1 MDYTIWLYGFSSMD
15 MKSPAAVT
23 EFLEAYTG
31 KGTVHAVK
39 LFPPKDGKSRTFAIV
54 RFTHAEFADMIIAL
68 ADHLSLWYNESYL
81 IAKKSKF
88 DIIPDSEIFEHCMER
103 VRLHLGCKIS
113 EEQFSV
119 LWERSDV
126 LVKFGV
132 GLKNIYFF
140 FSYASV
146 DYKLKI
152 TPEKGS
158 QIELRRPH
166 GQLTKFLLIQLLGAP
181 QLFKK
186 ASGQWVQGV
195 DFTPCCIGQS
205 SAVCLELL
213 PRCELPNLR
222 NSFIHYK
229 EHEGP
234 FVLERADAA
243 INSTNMV
250 KTIRL
255 HGFSSIESPEAVT
268 EFLEKYTGKATV
280 SDVQIL
286 PPKDGKSR
294 ASAIVEFTHAE
305 YADVIIPLADDRLL
319 WYWDSYLKAR
329 KQKLENFEHNM
340 ELVKLHSGF
349 LTSEERFS
357 VLWTTSDV
365 SVKFGTAFKNIYLL
379 FSFDDVEYKLE
390 ISSESISQIELNHP
404 RGQFPKFLLI
414 QLLGAPLIFKKDS
427 QNRWVREVDFTPSC
441 CIGQSSAVCLELPPR
456 CELPNLRKCF
466 VDYKEN
472 EERFILEEGNTFSCN
487 SDLVPIVGPPMGI
500 NLPYKILFKIN
511 SLVQHGCVPGKALDV
526 NFYKLVDPS
535 RIRIEYI
542 ECALDKLFRLKGC
555 CYEPVSWL
563 TEQYREYMACKRIP
577 QSPAI
582 SLDDGMV
589 YVHRAQVTPTKVYFC
604 GPEANLSNRVLRNYS
619 EHVDNF
625 LRVSFVDEDMGLI
638 HSGALCPLTNCTTS
652 TEEERRT
659 GVYDRILSTLRNGIV
674 IGQKKFEFLAHSA
687 SQLREH
693 SVWMFASTS
702 EVTAQDIRNWMG
714 DFSDIRN
721 ASKYAARLGQAF
733 SSSWKTFDVDRDEIE
748 LIPDVEIERG
758 GVKYCFSDGIGKISA
773 EFAGRVAIKCGKSTT
788 PSAFQIRYGGYKGV
802 VAVDP
807 TLSKK
812 LALRDS
818 MCKYQSNNATLDVLA
833 WSRYQACF
841 LNRQV
846 ITLLSTLGVPNH
858 VFVKK
863 QKQALKQL
871 EGVLADPLRAQEA
884 LEIIFQGVF
893 TNALKEMLV
902 CGYKP
907 DAEPFLSLMLQ
918 AFCASKLVELRS
930 KTRIFVPDGRSLMGC
945 LDETRTLEYG
955 QVYVQCSRRKI
966 FGCNRSDTSSDD
978 NFIVRGKVVVAK
990 NPCLHPGDVRVLEAV
1005 NVPALHHMV
1014 DCVVFPQ
1021 KGKRPHPNEC
1031 SGSDLDGDFY
1041 FEVEESFTNFIV
1053 NDNLGIICNAHIV
1066 FADREHWKASSAS
1079 CIELAH
1085 LNSHAVDS
1093 PKTGVVVKVPSHLR
1107 VHEFPDF
1114 MEKVDKPTYE
1124 SKRVIGQLFRQVK
1137 DLELASDSPSNS
1149 ATIKAFTMEVA
1160 LKFYDPDMEVDG
1172 FENYVKDAINY
1183 KREYDYKLGNLI
1195 DDYGFKTEAEILTGS
1210 ITTVSKRFNGENDLE
1225 SIHYALK
1232 ALKKEARNWFDEK
1245 LGSDMLSDTNPD
1257 INDEHAAKASAWY
1270 HVTYHPRYWGCG
1282 NKGMERDHFL
1292 SFPWCVFDKLVQI
1305 KRSKTRMRNSLLN
1318 HAIESYFKSLNL
1330 NY

>member
-234 FVLERADAA
+234 FVLER
-243 INSTNMV
+243 
-250 KTIRL
+250 
-255 HGFSSIESPEAVT
+255 
-268 EFLEKYTGKATV
+268 
-280 SDVQIL
+280 
-286 PPKDGKSR
+286 
-294 ASAIVEFTHAE
+294 
-305 YADVIIPLADDRLL
+305 
-319 WYWDSYLKAR
+319 AR

>member
-1 MDYTIWLYGFSSMD
+1 
-15 MKSPAAVT
+15 
-23 EFLEAYTG
+23 
-31 KGTVHAVK
+31 
-39 LFPPKDGKSRTFAIV
+39 
-54 RFTHAEFADMIIAL
+54 
-68 ADHLSLWYNESYL
+68 
-81 IAKKSKF
+81 
-88 DIIPDSEIFEHCMER
+88 
-103 VRLHLGCKIS
+103 
-113 EEQFSV
+113 
-119 LWERSDV
+119 
-126 LVKFGV
+126 
-132 GLKNIYFF
+132 
-140 FSYASV
+140 
-146 DYKLKI
+146 
-152 TPEKGS
+152 
-158 QIELRRPH
+158 
-166 GQLTKFLLIQLLGAP
+166 
-181 QLFKK
+181 
-186 ASGQWVQGV
+186 
-195 DFTPCCIGQS
+195 
-205 SAVCLELL
+205 
-213 PRCELPNLR
+213 
-222 NSFIHYK
+222 
-229 EHEGP
+229 
-234 FVLERADAA
+234 
-243 INSTNMV
+243 
-250 KTIRL
+250 
-255 HGFSSIESPEAVT
+255 
-268 EFLEKYTGKATV
+268 
-280 SDVQIL
+280 
-286 PPKDGKSR
+286 
-294 ASAIVEFTHAE
+294 
-305 YADVIIPLADDRLL
+305 
-319 WYWDSYLKAR
+319 
-329 KQKLENFEHNM
+329 
-340 ELVKLHSGF
+340 
-349 LTSEERFS
+349 
-357 VLWTTSDV
+357 
-365 SVKFGTAFKNIYLL
+365 
-379 FSFDDVEYKLE
+379 
-390 ISSESISQIELNHP
+390 
-404 RGQFPKFLLI
+404 
-414 QLLGAPLIFKKDS
+414 
-427 QNRWVREVDFTPSC
+427 
-441 CIGQSSAVCLELPPR
+441 
-456 CELPNLRKCF
+456 
-466 VDYKEN
+466 
-472 EERFILEEGNTFSCN
+472 
-487 SDLVPIVGPPMGI
+487 
-500 NLPYKILFKIN
+500 
-511 SLVQHGCVPGKALDV
+511 
-526 NFYKLVDPS
+526 
-535 RIRIEYI
+535 
-542 ECALDKLFRLKGC
+542 
-555 CYEPVSWL
+555 
-563 TEQYREYMACKRIP
+563 
-577 QSPAI
+577 
-582 SLDDGMV
+582 MV
-589 YVHRAQVTPTKVYFC
+589 YVHRVQVTPTKVYFC

-625 LRVSFVDEDMGLI
+625 LRVSFVDEDMGVI
-638 HSGALCPLTNCTTS
+638 HSGDLCPLTNCTTS

-659 GVYDRILSTLRNGIV
+659 G
-674 IGQKKFEFLAHSA
+674 KFEFLAHTA

-773 EFAGRVAIKCGKSTT
+773 EFAGRVAIKCGKITT

-846 ITLLSTLGVPNH
+846 ITLLSTLGVSDH
-858 VFVKK
+858 VIVKK

-871 EGVLADPLRAQEA
+871 EGVLSDPLRAQEA

-893 TNALKEMLV
+893 TNVLKEMLV

-918 AFCASKLVELRS
+918 AFCASKLVELRT

-1005 NVPALHHMV
+1005 NVPALHHMM

-1041 FEVEESFTNFIV
+1041 FVSWDPDLIPPLQVRPMNYTPAQTIKLDHDDNGV

-1066 FADREHWKASSAS
+1066 LADREHWKANSAS

-1093 PKTGVVVKVPSHLR
+1093 TKTGVVVKVPSHLR
-1107 VHEFPDF
+1107 VHEYPDF

-1160 LKFYDPDMEVDG
+1160 LKFSG
-1172 FENYVKDAINY
+1172 
-1183 KREYDYKLGNLI
+1183 EYDYKLGNLI

-1210 ITTVSKRFNGENDLE
+1210 ITAVSKRFNGENDLE

-1245 LGSDMLSDTNPD
+1245 LGSDMQSDTNPD

-1270 HVTYHPRYWGCG
+1270 NVTYHPRYWGCG

-1305 KRSKTRMRNSLLN
+1305 KRSKHL
-1318 HAIESYFKSLNL
+1318 
-1330 NY
+1330 